1 MGGFWAAVIEVEQG
15 PEEGTVTAEN
25 SCYWTASCT
34 ITGRAHTARSRR
46 IAPRELARLL
56 VGAGIPDQAPDLWAA
71 KGVEEGQ
78 DRGVSP
84 AGERSG
90 PLGLS
95 TGLMRS
101 CIGIT
106 RPCERLSW
114 HWSGAV
120 ASPASEPW
128 PNPGGFPP
136 GPCFLVQI
144 EGAF

>member
-1 MGGFWAAVIEVEQG
+1 MGGFWAAVIEVEQL

-78 DRGVSP
+78 GRGVSP
-84 AGERSG
+84 TGEDQALPVSAGLKPAPIVGRHDRPS
-90 PLGLS
+90 S
-95 TGLMRS
+95 A
-101 CIGIT
+101 T
-106 RPCERLSW
+106 R
-114 HWSGAV
+114 
-120 ASPASEPW
+120 
-128 PNPGGFPP
+128 
-136 GPCFLVQI
+136 
-144 EGAF
+144 